1 VSSASILPGASTSD
15 DPVAVSFDAVTKT
28 YPTKT
33 ESVNALDN
41 VSFKVQRGTAIA
53 IVGPSGSGKTTLLN
67 MAAGLDFPT
76 SGSVKVAGLP
86 TSELEREPLQKFRNE
101 TVGVVFQQ
109 FFLIDHLS
117 VFQNVMVP
125 LIPREI
131 PSAEKTRRILDSIA
145 KVGLADKAA
154 RLPSEL
160 SGGEL
165 QRVAIARGLVGDA
178 SVILADEPT
187 GNLDSKKGSEI
198 VELLVAESR
207 ERHKTVLIAT
217 HDLRVL
223 EHVDGVVHLEDGKL
237 VKTEGRGVSTA

>member
-1 VSSASILPGASTSD
+1 LKAMAPVDDSAII
-15 DPVAVSFDAVTKT
+15 SFDAVTKT
-28 YPTKT
+28 YPTKS
-33 ESVNALDN
+33 ESVNALDA
-41 VSFKVQRGTAIA
+41 VSFKVERGAAVA

-67 MAAGLDFPT
+67 MAAGLDFP
-76 SGSVKVAGLP
+76 SQGSVRVGGVL

-101 TVGVVFQQ
+101 MVGVVFQQ

-131 PSAEKTRRILDSIA
+131 PSAEKSKRILDSIA
-145 KVGLADKAA
+145 KVGLADKAD

-187 GNLDSKKGSEI
+187 GNLDSKRGSEI
-198 VELLVAESR
+198 VGLLVAESR
-207 ERHKTVLIAT
+207 ERRKTVLIAT

-223 EHVDGVVHLEDGKL
+223 DRVDGVVYLEDGRLSKI
-237 VKTEGRGVSTA
+237 EGRGVRNA

>member
-1 VSSASILPGASTSD
+1 LKAMAPVDDSAII
-15 DPVAVSFDAVTKT
+15 SFDSVTKT
-28 YPTKT
+28 YPTKS
-33 ESVNALDN
+33 ESVNALDA
-41 VSFKVQRGTAIA
+41 VSFKVERGAAVA

-67 MAAGLDFPT
+67 MAAGLDFP
-76 SGSVKVAGLP
+76 SQGSVRVGGVL

-101 TVGVVFQQ
+101 MVGVVFQQ

-131 PSAEKTRRILDSIA
+131 PSAEKSKRILDSIA
-145 KVGLADKAA
+145 KVGLADKAD

-187 GNLDSKKGSEI
+187 GNLDSKRGSEI
-198 VELLVAESR
+198 VGLLVAESR
-207 ERHKTVLIAT
+207 ERRKTVLIAT

-223 EHVDGVVHLEDGKL
+223 DRVDGVVYLEDGRLSKI
-237 VKTEGRGVSTA
+237 EGRGVRNA